1 MADGPLD
8 YRLEGPVARLHF
20 DDGKANAVSHA
31 ALEAFHRALDRA
43 EKEAG
48 AVLLLGRPGRFCA
61 GFDLNTMAAGPEAAR
76 GLVAAGAELLLRM
89 SEAPLPIVAACG
101 GHALAMG
108 ALLLLASDLRLGA
121 EGEFKIG
128 LNEVAIRMTLPV
140 FAVELA
146 RERLSRRHL
155 GRATVLA
162 EVYDPAGAAA
172 AGYLD
177 RVVAPAALDAEALA
191 EAARLAEL
199 PRRAFAETKR
209 RLRGP
214 RVERVRAALRDDMAT
229 WGGGA

>member
-1 MADGPLD
+1 MGDSPVD
-8 YRLEGPVARLHF
+8 YRLQGTVARLHF
-20 DDGKANAVSHA
+20 DDGKANAVSPTVV
-31 ALEAFHRALDRA
+31 EAFHQALDRA

-61 GFDLNTMAAGPEAAR
+61 GFDLNTMGAGPESAR

-89 SEAPLPIVAACG
+89 AEAPLPIVSACG

-128 LNEVAIRMTLPV
+128 LNEVAIRMTLPL

-146 RERLSRRHL
+146 RERISRRHL
-155 GRATVLA
+155 VRATVLA

-177 RVVAPAALDAEALA
+177 RVVAPAALEGEALA
-191 EAARLAEL
+191 EATRLAEL

-209 RLRGP
+209 RLREP
-214 RVERVRAALRDDMAT
+214 LVERVRASLRDDMAT